1 MKQYNVMLKPASSLC
16 NLRCRYCF
24 YCDVADLRE
33 VRSFGIMTDETMQN
47 VLRSLERSLSPGDQ
61 ITVISQGGEPM
72 LAGLD
77 FFRRFAARTDGW
89 DPGISVSFA
98 LQTNGMLLDHD
109 WCAFLKER
117 RVLVGLSYDML
128 EDLHD
133 GARVD
138 ASSRGTNR
146 RVLESMRLLQ
156 KTGVEFNILC
166 TLTNPIARH
175 PEKVW
180 RRMEQLNVRFVQ
192 FTPCLDALETPG
204 ESQYA
209 LTPKRFAGFYNT
221 LFPLWLAAYQKGQ
234 YRSVKLFDDV
244 IHRLAFGS
252 CNMCG
257 LDGQCRAQLVVE
269 ADGSVYP
276 CDFYCLDEY
285 RLGNLCEKTI
295 PELLAA
301 PQAETFLQRPRESPA
316 LCARCEFRRF
326 CGGFCKRMQREVCCT
341 GDGGFCG
348 YREFLMQNLPALQ
361 QLAQLERRYQR
372 K

>member
-1 MKQYNVMLKPASSLC
+1 MRV
-16 NLRCRYCF
+16 
-24 YCDVADLRE
+24 
-33 VRSFGIMTDETMQN
+33 
-47 VLRSLERSLSPGDQ
+47 
-61 ITVISQGGEPM
+61 
-72 LAGLD
+72 
-77 FFRRFAARTDGW
+77 
-89 DPGISVSFA
+89 
-98 LQTNGMLLDHD
+98 
-109 WCAFLKER
+109 LKER

-269 ADGSVYP
+269 ADGSAYP

-341 GDGGFCG
+341 GDGGLCG

>member
-1 MKQYNVMLKPASSLC
+1 M
-16 NLRCRYCF
+16 
-24 YCDVADLRE
+24 
-33 VRSFGIMTDETMQN
+33 
-47 VLRSLERSLSPGDQ
+47 
-61 ITVISQGGEPM
+61 
-72 LAGLD
+72 
-77 FFRRFAARTDGW
+77 
-89 DPGISVSFA
+89 
-98 LQTNGMLLDHD
+98 NGVLLDHD
-109 WCAFLKER
+109 WCVFLKER

-180 RRMEQLNVRFVQ
+180 RRMEQLDVRFVQ

-244 IHRLAFGS
+244 VNLMAYGVPTACGIHGK
-252 CNMCG
+252 C
-257 LDGQCRAQLVVE
+257 QPQLVVE

-276 CDFYCLDEY
+276 CDFYCLDAY
-285 RLGNLCEKTI
+285 RTGSILENSLDELLSAARLSPAQKRDPL
-295 PELLAA
+295 PEL
-301 PQAETFLQRPRESPA
+301 
-316 LCARCEFRRF
+316 CGRCPYLRF
-326 CGGFCKRMQREVCCT
+326 CGGNCKRMQQEITCVRGYRV
-341 GDGGFCG
+341 CG
-348 YREFLMQNLPALQ
+348 YREFLSAAWPALQ
-361 QLAQLERRYQR
+361 QIAMEQKRAR
-372 K
+372 

>member
-1 MKQYNVMLKPASSLC
+1 MRQYNVMLKPASSLC
-16 NLRCRYCF
+16 NLRCKYCF
-24 YCDVADLRE
+24 YCEVADLRE
-33 VRSFGIMTDETMQN
+33 VRSFGIMTDDVMRDI
-47 VLRSLERSLSPGDQ
+47 LRRLEQSLSPGDR
-61 ITVISQGGEPM
+61 ITILFQGGEPM

-77 FFRRFAARTDGW
+77 FYRRFAALTDGW

-98 LQTNGMLLDHD
+98 LQTNGVLLSRD

-117 RVLVGLSYDML
+117 RVLVGLSYDIL
-128 EDLHD
+128 EELHD

-138 ASSRGTNR
+138 AAGRGTNR
-146 RVLESMRLLQ
+146 CVLESIRLLQ
-156 KTGVEFNILC
+156 ESGVDFNVLC
-166 TLTNPIARH
+166 TLTNSVARH
-175 PEKVW
+175 PERVW
-180 RRMEQLNVRFVQ
+180 KRMEQLDLRFVQ
-192 FTPCLDALETPG
+192 FTPCLDGLETPG
-204 ESQYA
+204 DGKYA
-209 LTPKRFAGFYNT
+209 LTPKRFASFYHT

-276 CDFYCLDEY
+276 CDFYCLDAY
-285 RLGNLCEKTI
+285 RMGSLREKTI

-301 PQAETFLQRPRESPA
+301 PQAETFLRRTHESPA
-316 LCARCEFRRF
+316 LCARCEFWRF
-326 CGGFCKRMQREVCCT
+326 CGGFCPRMRREVC
-341 GDGGFCG
+341 GMAEERFCG
-348 YREFLMQNLPALQ
+348 YRDFLMQNLPALQ

>member
-24 YCDVADLRE
+24 YCDAADLRE

-61 ITVISQGGEPM
+61 ITVISQ
-72 LAGLD
+72 
-77 FFRRFAARTDGW
+77 AARTDGW

-180 RRMEQLNVRFVQ
+180 RRME
-192 FTPCLDALETPG
+192 
-204 ESQYA
+204 
-209 LTPKRFAGFYNT
+209 
-221 LFPLWLAAYQKGQ
+221 
-234 YRSVKLFDDV
+234 
-244 IHRLAFGS
+244 
-252 CNMCG
+252 
-257 LDGQCRAQLVVE
+257 
-269 ADGSVYP
+269 
-276 CDFYCLDEY
+276 
-285 RLGNLCEKTI
+285 
-295 PELLAA
+295 
-301 PQAETFLQRPRESPA
+301 
-316 LCARCEFRRF
+316 
-326 CGGFCKRMQREVCCT
+326 
-341 GDGGFCG
+341 
-348 YREFLMQNLPALQ
+348 
-361 QLAQLERRYQR
+361 
-372 K
+372 